1 MNLLD
6 PIKKIVIDRR
16 DYLMNRAVLGE
27 AFDGLLKY
35 LSLKEKTVMP
45 VVSGGTS
52 LTGPYANGQLLIG
65 NGTGLTANT
74 LTPGSGIVITNGPG
88 SITISAT
95 PALLEDP
102 IPKILMLMG
111 G

>member
-35 LSLKEKTVMP
+35 LALKEKVVTP

-52 LTGPYANGQLLIG
+52 LTGPYSNGQLLIG
-65 NGTGLTANT
+65 NGTSLTANT
-74 LTPGSGIVITNGPG
+74 ITPGAGITIVNGPG
-88 SITISAT
+88 TITISAIPFVT
-95 PALLEDP
+95 EDP
-102 IPKILMLMG
+102 MPKILMLMG